1 MQTFPAPKSR
11 WQVSTQG
18 GTSPVWRRDGLA
30 FDSPR
35 ALFVLK
41 LTGTPGY
48 DAAPDGQRFLVGTPV
63 ADDKDA
69 RELTIITNMREFPAR
84 QNR

>member
-1 MQTFPAPKSR
+1 MLNVKPSADS
-11 WQVSTQG
+11 
-18 GTSPVWRRDGLA
+18 LA

-48 DAAPDGQRFLVGTPV
+48 DAAPDGQRFLVGIPV
-63 ADDKDA
+63 TDDKDA
-69 RELTIITNMREFPAR
+69 REITIITNLLEFLAR